1 MQPLSEFIEQ
11 HFPHEYIQ
19 VEGKPETREHK
30 SHCPPCLLQ
39 AWLREADKHVALR
52 IIRAVP
58 PALTPLRLD
67 ASNKAYEHVREE
79 LLGTTRTEGGK

>member
-30 SHCPPCLLQ
+30 S
-39 AWLREADKHVALR
+39 
-52 IIRAVP
+52 
-58 PALTPLRLD
+58 
-67 ASNKAYEHVREE
+67 
-79 LLGTTRTEGGK
+79 